1 MITDV
6 MRKNVWLSFILILV
20 LAAAAGVVDYPKG
33 PDIKVGG
40 YFKELKVH
48 LGLDLQGGTRLVY
61 DADTSKV
68 SGTSREESLQG
79 VRDVIERRVNAFG
92 VSEPVV
98 QTTKTGDQWRVSV
111 ELAGISDIDQAI
123 KLIGETPLLDFRE
136 EGPSASVHSEDEA
149 KSLADQALKRTQS
162 KGADFSAIANEL
174 TEDPS
179 GKTNGGDLGFSPRG
193 QFVPEFDGVLFDQ
206 LKDGEIAGAPVKTQ
220 FGYHI
225 IKRIESREVDDGKG
239 GKTLEVHGQHIL
251 FATTDL
257 NPQGNYV
264 ATQLSGKN
272 LKSAAVTFD
281 PNTNEPQV
289 SLKFDEEGTKLFAD
303 ITKRN
308 IGKSVAIYLDNA
320 PISIPT
326 VQQEITSGDAVISG
340 SFTVDEAKQ
349 LARRLNAGALPVAI
363 TLVGQQTIGPSL
375 GKVSIARSLF
385 AGLVGIA
392 AVAVFMI
399 VYYRLPGLIAT
410 GALGIYALLVLA
422 IFKLWPV
429 TLTLAGVAGF
439 VLSIGMAVDANILIF
454 ERFREEL
461 HAGRALRS
469 ALDEGFRRAWLSI
482 RDSNI
487 SSLITSFILAWF
499 GSSIIK
505 GFAITL
511 AIGIIVSMF
520 TAITVTRTFL
530 RLIAGSWLDRH
541 RGLIG
546 PKITSG
552 TDTSNHV

>member
-1 MITDV
+1 MMTDV
-6 MRKNVWLSFILILV
+6 MRKNVWLSFILIIL
-20 LAAAAGVVDYPKG
+20 LTAAAGLVDYPKG
-33 PDIKVGG
+33 PDIRIGN

-68 SGTSREESLQG
+68 DGTSREESLQG

-123 KLIGETPLLDFRE
+123 RLIGETPLLDFRE
-136 EGPSASVHSEDEA
+136 EGLAPAVHSEDEA
-149 KSLADQALKRTQS
+149 KQLADDALKRVKTA
-162 KGADFSAIANEL
+162 GADFSTLANEL

-193 QFVPEFDGVLFDQ
+193 QFVAEFDTALFDQ
-206 LKDGEIAGAPVKTQ
+206 LKDGEITPAPIKTQ
-220 FGYHI
+220 FGYHV
-225 IKRIESREVDDGKG
+225 IKRIESRQVDDGQG
-239 GKTLEVHGQHIL
+239 GQTTEVHGQHIL

-257 NPQGNYV
+257 TQQGNYV

-289 SLKFDEEGTKLFAD
+289 SLKFDNDGSKLFAD

-340 SFTVDEAKQ
+340 SFTIDEAKQ

-375 GKVSIARSLF
+375 GKISIARSLF
-385 AGLVGIA
+385 AGLVGLT
-392 AVAVFMI
+392 AVAIFMVI
-399 VYYRLPGLIAT
+399 YYRLPGLIAT
-410 GALGIYALLVLA
+410 VALGIYTLLVLA
-422 IFKLWPV
+422 VFKLWPV

-461 HAGRALRS
+461 RAGRALRS

-487 SSLITSFILAWF
+487 SSLITAFILAWF

-511 AIGIIVSMF
+511 SIGIIVSMF

-530 RLIAGSWLDRH
+530 RLVSGPWLDRH
-541 RGLIG
+541 RQLIG
-546 PKITSG
+546 PKLN
-552 TDTSNHV
+552 SNSDSSPHV